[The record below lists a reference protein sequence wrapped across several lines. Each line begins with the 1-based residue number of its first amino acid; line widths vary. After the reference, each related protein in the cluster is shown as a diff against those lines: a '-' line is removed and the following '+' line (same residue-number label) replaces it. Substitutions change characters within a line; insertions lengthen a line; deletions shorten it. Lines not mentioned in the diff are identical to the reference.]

1 MARKCNGENFCLDVP
16 LHKVIIISILTELM
30 LINTNALHVL
40 QIDADKEFNFVARAY
55 LEPPT
60 KVGPNGSELL
70 MPYVLYVST

>member
-1 MARKCNGENFCLDVP
+1 MARKCNGESFCLEVP
-16 LHKVIIISILTELM
+16 LDKVITLSIYLNRTDA
-30 LINTNALHVL
+30 NALHDVL

-70 MPYVLYVST
+70 MPYVLYVSA

>member
-16 LHKVIIISILTELM
+16 LDKVIIPMFVELM
-30 LINTNALHVL
+30 LNTNVFHVL

-60 KVGPNGSELL
+60 KVGPDGSELL
-70 MPYVLYVST
+70 MPYILYIST

>member
-1 MARKCNGENFCLDVP
+1 MPGSSSRQGNIHLNKTDAY
-16 LHKVIIISILTELM
+16 
-30 LINTNALHVL
+30 NTNALHVL

-60 KVGPNGSELL
+60 KVGPDGSELL